1 MSPDPSGLTYADP
14 RNPQSMNLYSYALNN
29 PLVFTDPSGLA
40 CTGDVASGNI
50 VSGND
55 PTSGIPTCAQ
65 DNPTQ
70 SNPVP
75 TVVHAND
82 TVSYYESVNVS
93 AAYNWSNLSL
103 FVPGNGT
110 DFSKPRAPGNVP
122 APNNPPQVP
131 HTCQQNR
138 ILNAVPGSTLTDP
151 NDTIGTSV
159 GGHSQFGINVT
170 TDQLSAA
177 GFTPFN
183 PFGHAD
189 GYHNGNVFFQ
199 VHDNGA
205 GGIVTQ
211 GHIDVF
217 NPATGLFG
225 FLGHSIVD
233 VGIGTLL
240 QHLFPHSH
248 GLLDPG
254 CWR

>member
-1 MSPDPSGLTYADP
+1 MTQPLFTYD
-14 RNPQSMNLYSYALNN
+14 
-29 PLVFTDPSGLA
+29 
-40 CTGDVASGNI
+40 ASLRY
-50 VSGND
+50 VYLS
-55 PTSGIPTCAQ
+55 TFWH
-65 DNPTQ
+65 
-70 SNPVP
+70 PV
-75 TVVHAND
+75 
-82 TVSYYESVNVS
+82 
-93 AAYNWSNLSL
+93 L
-103 FVPGNGT
+103 
-110 DFSKPRAPGNVP
+110 
-122 APNNPPQVP
+122 APNTAPQVP

-138 ILNAVPGSTLTDP
+138 ILNAVPGSTLTNP
-151 NDTIGTSV
+151 NDTVGTSV
-159 GGHSQFGINVT
+159 GGHNQFGINVT

-183 PFGHAD
+183 PFGVSD
-189 GYHNGNVFFQ
+189 GFHNGNIFFQ

-254 CWR
+254 C